1 MSLWTQDLNEPSF
14 THVAGSVLRTGDSSA
29 APTFLHLFSV
39 FPSLLSHLAAS
50 TLLLD
55 RNIKCTFDGGGG
67 DSGERGGSEPRH
79 SILALRIHGKLNV
92 LWVWGKGQA
101 KDAK

>member
-14 THVAGSVLRTGDSSA
+14 AHGAGSVPRTGDSSA
-29 APTFLHLFSV
+29 APTFPHLFSV

-67 DSGERGGSEPRH
+67 DSGERGGSESHH
-79 SILALRIHGKLNV
+79 SILALGIRGKLNV
-92 LWVWGKGQA
+92 L
-101 KDAK
+101 